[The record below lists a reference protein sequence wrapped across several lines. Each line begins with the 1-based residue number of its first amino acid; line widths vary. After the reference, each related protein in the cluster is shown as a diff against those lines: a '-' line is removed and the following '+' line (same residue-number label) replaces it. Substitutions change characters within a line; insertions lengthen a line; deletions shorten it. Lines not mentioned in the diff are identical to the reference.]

1 MATDRQIAANRANAQ
16 KSTGP
21 RTAAGKAA
29 SSANAIKSGIYAQSI
44 LIPGED
50 PAEYDALRQEHYDH
64 FAPANPDERDLLDL
78 MIKYKWQ
85 LRRLQNC
92 YDQMWLHYTRDDS
105 ECGNSP
111 LAHVFIRANLYNP
124 NLINLSRMIHSTDR
138 AFHRTRAAL
147 IKTQDQRRRA
157 ESKVTESKPSATTP
171 ATLPAQPPLIEIGFV
186 PSRTP
191 PLPQIASECSQSL
204 SSAPCVLSPRLRAS
218 APKSPLSWNIV
229 QPQQPRI
236 TP

>member
-21 RTAAGKAA
+21 RTAAGKTT
-29 SSANAIKSGIYAQSI
+29 SSANAIKSGIYARSN

-50 PAEYDALRQEHYDH
+50 PAEYEALRQEHYDH
-64 FAPANPDERDLLDL
+64 FAPANLDERDLLDL

-92 YDQMWLHYTRDDS
+92 YDQMWLHYTKDDS
-105 ECGNSP
+105 ECGDTP

-124 NLINLSRMIHSTDR
+124 NLINVSRMIHSTDR

-147 IKTQDQRRRA
+147 IKAQDQRRRA
-157 ESKVTESKPSATTP
+157 ESKSVAVAQPDLPRPQLASFPEKTP
-171 ATLPAQPPLIEIGFV
+171 APDAPAARAVIGFV
-186 PSRTP
+186 PSKPSPPLQIP
-191 PLPQIASECSQSL
+191 PLP
-204 SSAPCVLSPRLRAS
+204 P
-218 APKSPLSWNIV
+218 
-229 QPQQPRI
+229 
-236 TP
+236 